1 MDLAKLLEAQ
11 LSEDEMPQICDTVLQ
26 EDDDGEP
33 KVCRVCGDKAT
44 GYHFNAMT
52 CEGCKGFF
60 RRAMKRN
67 IHFSCLFQNSCVVT
81 KANRRQ
87 CQACRLKKCLEIG
100 MLKELIMSDEA
111 VEQRRALIKKKKLE
125 RRDPLLTAG
134 KVLTLEQESLIREL
148 LQAHSKT
155 FDVTFSSFKQF
166 RPINRNSGTSMM
178 RDRSQQFQYVSS
190 SSDGCCDDDTFMHQT
205 GMESWEP
212 QSHQTNHNR
221 MAGDIADTENLPV
234 FSMLPHVADLSTYMI
249 GGTINFAKVLHCFRE
264 LAIEDQIALLKGAS
278 FEICQIR
285 FNMVFNQQTG
295 LWECGQLIYNIK
307 DAAYAGFQHHL
318 LEPLLRFHYILRKL
332 ELHIEEYVLMQAI
345 SLFSPD
351 RPGVKQHHVIDVI
364 QEKIAVTL
372 KTYIDTRRPSRNK
385 LLFPKIMAILTEL
398 RSLNEEYAKQILQIQ
413 NIQPDITPLMM
424 EVFSKPSD

>member
-166 RPINRNSGTSMM
+166 RVCVCLGGGRDIKTSTWQIFTKLLGQLW
-178 RDRSQQFQYVSS
+178 REILISVRLSWLLRA
-190 SSDGCCDDDTFMHQT
+190 DGLSRWFLFK
-205 GMESWEP
+205 
-212 QSHQTNHNR
+212 N
-221 MAGDIADTENLPV
+221 ADTENLPV

-264 LAIEDQIALLKGAS
+264 IPFYLKPALLHARS
-278 FEICQIR
+278 LDYICHYLN
-285 FNMVFNQQTG
+285 FG
-295 LWECGQLIYNIK
+295 LLFYCKMLRNLCSK
-307 DAAYAGFQHHL
+307 LPFCCSCSVTGFQHHL

-372 KTYIDTRRPSRNK
+372 KTYIDTRRPSRNNHP